1 MRKNA
6 TDINIEEKKISTLE
20 DGQAIILGSRAYT
33 FIKHKFLKLEK
44 RQEMAAQQQVQTQS
58 RVWLPQ
64 GGGAG
69 IWENSNAEDLK
80 QRASLRLGSE

>member
-44 RQEMAAQQQVQTQS
+44 RQEMAAQQQVDT
-58 RVWLPQ
+58 
-64 GGGAG
+64 
-69 IWENSNAEDLK
+69 
-80 QRASLRLGSE
+80 